1 MDSSQQSARL
11 SGAHLRLF
19 MSVLLQS
26 DTVFQQFYGKLAV
39 EKFSDESNQLLY
51 RMLLDFWE
59 SNDDSLPSE
68 AEAYTEI
75 ETYFD
80 QDADIISDAGR
91 DELEELL
98 NYAYD
103 PQTFGAD
110 GPTSEKMTRFAF
122 RAGKRL
128 LQQAYLAQVTS
139 ELKDLPTLDDLTD
152 FFSNAANQSEWLAL
166 NEHNSKPKYTLP
178 GDDGEWASTSPFIVQ
193 STGIPFFD
201 KYMSGGARKQEGYG
215 LMAPYGTCKTTLAVM
230 LWSLAAQQCY
240 EETLRDEW
248 DGKKG
253 LSFLVTYEAP
263 LSPEIQ
269 HRVVMYSAQVH
280 RNSLESMGTDGLKAL
295 QSDPEK
301 PLPYEK
307 LKFKRQISDGVFEP
321 EVARVKRVTPYINEH
336 TVCLDLTGA
345 DEDWPHAGHG
355 GIAEIIQRI
364 KLELRNRGKDY
375 YVKNVIV
382 DYLGLMVDQDGTL
395 GTKKDDDHKLYQKK
409 VSELVSKVSI
419 GLDCHLW
426 VLHQLSGSANSM
438 LSPTKTMH
446 HTDAKGSKSF
456 AENLHFAFVVG
467 NLNMDQMGQIA
478 CTKFRRA
485 RRQPPSIVRVE
496 GEFNDVVAPDNFHID
511 AKGKIVDKETVA
523 ATGGT
528 ADFNDLPTANVPN
541 DNQTG
546 GEPPADE
553 DEDNA
558 DHEEGE
564 NEE

>member
-1 MDSSQQSARL
+1 MDSNQQSTRL

-19 MSVLLQS
+19 MAVLLQN
-26 DTVFQQFYGKLAV
+26 DTVFQQFYGKLTV
-39 EKFSDESNQLLY
+39 EKFSEESNQLLY

-59 SNDDSLPSE
+59 SNDGSLPSE

-75 ETYFD
+75 ENYFD

-91 DELEELL
+91 DELEDIL

-103 PQTFGAD
+103 PATFGAD
-110 GPTSEKMTRFAF
+110 GPTSTKMTRFAF
-122 RAGKRL
+122 KAGKRF
-128 LQQAYLAQVTS
+128 LQQAYLEQVTY
-139 ELKDLPTLDDLTD
+139 ELKELPTLDSLTD
-152 FFSNAANQSEWLAL
+152 FFSNAANQSEWLAI
-166 NEHNSKPKYTLP
+166 NEHSNQPKLTL
-178 GDDGEWASTSPFIVQ
+178 GVDGEWASKSPFLVQ
-193 STGIPFFD
+193 STGIPFLD
-201 KYMSGGARKQEGYG
+201 KYMSGGARKKEGYG

-240 EETLRDEW
+240 EETLRDDW
-248 DGKKG
+248 DGRKG

-280 RNSLESMGTDGLKAL
+280 RNSLESMGIDGLKAL
-295 QSDPEK
+295 QNDPEN

-321 EVARVKRVTPYINEH
+321 ELSRVKRVTPYINNH

-355 GIAEIIQRI
+355 GITEIVQRI
-364 KLELRNRGKDY
+364 KLELRNRGKDH

-395 GTKKDDDHKLYQKK
+395 GTKKEDDHKLYQKK
-409 VSELVSKVSI
+409 VAELVRKVAVEM
-419 GLDCHLW
+419 DCHLW

-438 LSPTKTMH
+438 LSPTKTLH

-467 NLNMDQMGQIA
+467 NLNMDQLGQIA
-478 CTKFRRA
+478 CTKYRRA

-496 GEFNDVVAPDNFHID
+496 GEFNDVVAPDNYHID
-511 AKGKIVDKETVA
+511 AKGQIVDKETVA
-523 ATGGT
+523 ATGGAT
-528 ADFNDLPTANVPN
+528 SFSDLAAHSNTNDY
-541 DNQTG
+541 QTG
-546 GEPPADE
+546 GEPPMIVEEDDAD
-553 DEDNA
+553 DV
-558 DHEEGE
+558 EGE